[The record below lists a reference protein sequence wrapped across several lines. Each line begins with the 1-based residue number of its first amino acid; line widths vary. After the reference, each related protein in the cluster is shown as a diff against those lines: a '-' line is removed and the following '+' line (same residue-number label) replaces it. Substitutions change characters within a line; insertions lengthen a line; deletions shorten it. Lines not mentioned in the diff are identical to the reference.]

1 MSNAPKVAVIY
12 CPCTGTVHELAQ
24 AIASGAEAG
33 GAEVRIRNVAELAPR
48 DAITS
53 NPAREARASS
63 STRRISRATLDD
75 VVWADA
81 IIFGGTAGFG
91 DTADQLKRYIDTLG
105 GLWAQGRLADKVYSG
120 FTADSTARGGREPTL
135 LALYNTVRHFGGIIV
150 TPGYTG
156 PVGFADGIP
165 YDTSQVGGQ
174 GSDSPDD
181 TTRAAAAFQGE
192 RVARLTAGFKIGLA
206 TGRNRGAGND
216 LPDGPS
222 ASVAEVLGQPHE
234 LRSEP
239 LDQGGT

>member
-12 CPCTGTVHELAQ
+12 CSCTGTVHELAQ
-24 AIASGAEAG
+24 AIAGGAEAG
-33 GAEVRIRNVAELAPR
+33 GAEVRIRKVVELAPR

-53 NPAREARASS
+53 NPTHEARASP
-63 STRRISRATLDD
+63 TRRISRATLDD

-81 IIFGGTAGFG
+81 IIFGGPTGFG

-105 GLWAQGRLADKVYSG
+105 GLWAQGRLADKIYSG

-150 TPGYTG
+150 TPGYIG
-156 PVGFADGIP
+156 HVA
-165 YDTSQVGGQ
+165 SQVD
-174 GSDSPDD
+174 DSPDD
-181 TTRAAAAFQGE
+181 TARAAAAFQGE
-192 RVARLTAGFKIGLA
+192 RVARLTAGFKVGLA
-206 TGRNRGAGND
+206 TGRNRGAGD
-216 LPDGPS
+216 GPAAGPS

-234 LRSEP
+234 LRAKP